1 MDCSTQ
7 WRHAG
12 MAGIPTGLDMAGVAG
27 VLQIRG
33 TAGSRE
39 LLGELR
45 VMEAAALSELR
56 KRWKTK

>member
-1 MDCSTQ
+1 
-7 WRHAG
+7 